1 MAGMAFHTRAAR
13 IRTRAT
19 KGKKATPRR
28 ARGRSLSARHHGDA
42 GPEGDPPPGPDPPG
56 WAGGAVPAPVGPPV
70 WAWGGMSLVCRASA
84 RCASSPATDGG
95 SATIV
100 VRSSAVMVGAIWRYG
115 RCGFR
120 GAVALG
126 ARWL

>member
-28 ARGRSLSARHHGDA
+28 ARGMSLSARHHGDA

-70 WAWGGMSLVCRASA
+70 WAWGGDVACLSRVRPLRLVSGHRRRLGHHRRAVV
-84 RCASSPATDGG
+84 GG
-95 SATIV
+95 H
-100 VRSSAVMVGAIWRYG
+100 G
-115 RCGFR
+115 RR
-120 GAVALG
+120 DLALW
-126 ARWL
+126 AL